1 VGFICVNPADPS
13 GKLDWTDW
21 TYERRDLVNPRV
33 CGPPSVSE
41 ARAAASLF
49 SLEAAGAIPPG
60 MRQASGH
67 VAEWSSYPF
76 HPG

>member
-1 VGFICVNPADPS
+1 MNPADPS

-21 TYERRDLVNPRV
+21 TYERRDLVDPRV

-49 SLEAAGAIPPG
+49 ICSLEAADAMPPG
-60 MRQASGH
+60 VKTDLGP
-67 VAEWSSYPF
+67 Y
-76 HPG
+76 G